1 MRIILY
7 LFNSFFFNKTGRVL
21 RERVTALSTRA
32 RGGRTGLDKGGTRRD
47 TGHSSE
53 KRTLVTRVLYSSFPK
68 GHPDTWCQKWAPTS

>member
-32 RGGRTGLDKGGTRRD
+32 GARGTG
-47 TGHSSE
+47 
-53 KRTLVTRVLYSSFPK
+53 
-68 GHPDTWCQKWAPTS
+68 